1 MKPRAI
7 DSEMDSYVPGKS
19 QDEIASEFNL
29 NKDDIIKLG
38 SNENPF
44 GPSAKAIEAIG
55 KECKNIN
62 RYPESVLNELQQ
74 ELANYSGVKQ
84 SQVIIGGDGA
94 DEIIDVLAKTFID
107 EGDEFIVPLPSY
119 MYYEYLLQQYGARPV
134 YAKWNL
140 EENKLDTDSILNS
153 INDKTKMIFLCTPNN
168 PTGTLI
174 DEKDIRDMASGN
186 PDVLIVVDEAHRG
199 YILDKEMSETEMLY
213 RNQDDYISKY
223 RTVIEY
229 FDAVKVALTATPALH
244 TTEIFGKPVFNYS
257 YREAVIDGYLVDHD
271 APHNIKTKLRVEG
284 INYQKG
290 EQLAIY
296 DPVTGEV
303 MNSADLEDDMK
314 FEIDSFNREVIT
326 EPFNRTVLNEI
337 AWDLN
342 PDGKGKTLIYA
353 VDDNHADLI
362 VKILKEIYSEGGVD
376 NDAVMKITGSVAG
389 GNKKKISE
397 AIKRFKNESNPK
409 VVVTVDLLTTGI
421 DVPEIVNLVF
431 MRRIKSR
438 ILFEQMLGRATRLCP
453 SIGKTNFEIYDPVG
467 VY

>member
-7 DSEMDSYVPGKS
+7 VSEMDSYVPGKS

-174 DEKDIRDMASGN
+174 DEKDIRDIASGN
-186 PDVLIVVDEAHRG
+186 PDVLIVVDEAYFEYAEVTNKDLINEFDNIFIIRTMSKVMGLAGMRMG
-199 YILDKEMSETEMLY
+199 YGLACSE
-213 RNQDDYISKY
+213 I
-223 RTVIEY
+223 IEY
-229 FDAVKVALTATPALH
+229 MH
-244 TTEIFGKPVFNYS
+244 RIKPVFSLTRLSYVAALNTLRDKNYIETS
-257 YREAVIDGYLVDHD
+257 IEKGIESREYLY
-271 APHNIKTKLRVEG
+271 NELSK
-284 INYQKG
+284 
-290 EQLAIY
+290 
-296 DPVTGEV
+296 
-303 MNSADLEDDMK
+303 
-314 FEIDSFNREVIT
+314 IDSLNVFPSKSNFMLIGIKDTGFTSSEFAFELMKKGVIVRDCT
-326 EPFNRTVLNEI
+326 SF
-337 AWDLN
+337 
-342 PDGKGKTLIYA
+342 KGLDEYWIRISICTLEEDKKFI
-353 VDDNHADLI
+353 DI
-362 VKILKEIYSEGGVD
+362 VKEVLS
-376 NDAVMKITGSVAG
+376 
-389 GNKKKISE
+389 
-397 AIKRFKNESNPK
+397 
-409 VVVTVDLLTTGI
+409 
-421 DVPEIVNLVF
+421 
-431 MRRIKSR
+431 
-438 ILFEQMLGRATRLCP
+438 
-453 SIGKTNFEIYDPVG
+453 
-467 VY
+467 